1 MPRFMD
7 ILLYIALPLVWG
19 LAVEFV
25 FERLRR
31 HRARRK
37 MKDPGEVLE

>member
-1 MPRFMD
+1 MPRFVE
-7 ILLYIALPLVWG
+7 ILLCIALPLGWG

-31 HRARRK
+31 RRASRG

>member
-1 MPRFMD
+1 MPQLLK
-7 ILLYIALPLVWG
+7 ILLYIALPLGWG

-31 HRARRK
+31 RRAGRK
-37 MKDPGEVLE
+37 TKGPGEVLE